1 MSRIV
6 LLRHAHST
14 ANLKNIL
21 AGRTP
26 GVALSAKGEKQAEK
40 LITRIGPT
48 RFDVIAVSPIARC
61 SQTIS
66 PWFSHHGKEKEPII
80 EDGLSEVDYGDWS
93 GKSLATLRR
102 QKLWKV
108 VQDHPSQMIFPN
120 GESLLEMQTRAL
132 ASFYRVEKVKGKNA
146 RLIVSHGDVIKAIV
160 AHVLGMHLDQFQ
172 RLVID
177 PASITII
184 DTDDGVSRLVTF
196 NDQNGSLTNE
206 VSAATAVGGSTGN
219 QKSGNQR

>member
-14 ANLKNIL
+14 ANMKNIL

-26 GVALSAKGEKQAEK
+26 GVLLSEKGEKQAEK
-40 LITRIGPT
+40 LITRLGT
-48 RFDVIAVSPIARC
+48 NRFDVIALSPIQRC
-61 SQTIS
+61 AATIA
-66 PWFSHHGKEKEPII
+66 PWLASRDDHKKPEIDQGF
-80 EDGLSEVDYGDWS
+80 SEVEYGDWS
-93 GKSLATLRR
+93 GKSLASLRR

-108 VQDHPSQMIFPN
+108 VQDHPSQMVFPQ
-120 GESLLEMQTRAL
+120 GESLLEMQARAL
-132 ASFYRVEKVKGKNA
+132 ASFYRVDKIKGKSP

-184 DTDDGVSRLVTF
+184 DTSDGVSRLITF
-196 NDQNGSLTNE
+196 NDQSGSISSDLTSSI
-206 VSAATAVGGSTGN
+206 SAGSALGGSTGN
-219 QKSGNQR
+219 SK

>member
-21 AGRTP
+21 AGRTA
-26 GVALSAKGEKQAEK
+26 GVVLSAKGEKQAEK
-40 LITRIGPT
+40 LATRIGPA
-48 RFDVIAVSPIARC
+48 RFDVIAVSPMSRC
-61 SQTIS
+61 TQTIS
-66 PWFSHHGKEKEPII
+66 PWLSLHGKERAPLI

-108 VQDHPSQMIFPN
+108 VQEHPSQMIFPN

-132 ASFYRVEKVKGKNA
+132 ASFYRFEKVKGKNA

-184 DTDDGVSRLVTF
+184 DTDNGVSRLVTF
-196 NDQNGSLTNE
+196 NDQSGSLTSE
-206 VSAATAVGGSTGN
+206 VSSANPVGGSTGN
-219 QKSGNQR
+219 PR

>member
-14 ANLKNIL
+14 ANMKNIL

-26 GVALSAKGEKQAEK
+26 GVLLSEKGEKQAEK
-40 LITRIGPT
+40 LITRLGT
-48 RFDVIAVSPIARC
+48 NRFDVIALSPIQRC
-61 SQTIS
+61 AATIA
-66 PWFSHHGKEKEPII
+66 PWLASRGDHMKPEI
-80 EDGLSEVDYGDWS
+80 DQGLSEVEYGDWS
-93 GKSLATLRR
+93 GKSLASLRR

-108 VQDHPSQMIFPN
+108 VQDHPSQMVFPQ
-120 GESLLEMQTRAL
+120 GESLLEMQARAL
-132 ASFYRVEKVKGKNA
+132 ASFYRVDKIKGKNA

-184 DTDDGVSRLVTF
+184 DTSDGVSRLITF
-196 NDQNGSLTNE
+196 NDQSGSISSDLTPSI
-206 VSAATAVGGSTGN
+206 SAGSALGGSTGN
-219 QKSGNQR
+219 SK